1 MNLATATTAALKAF
15 EAQTD
20 HAAALEAAKAN
31 PEDLARL
38 AGTALLAILA
48 DPSQAMRERA
58 GHVAFAAVA
67 PLSDSHPAGIARAW
81 FLPSERIEPADPE
94 AACYVMARRSRLP
107 AISALNV
114 GLAAAFIFHAYPAER
129 CQHSHD
135 CCGRY
140 YPRSVELPGIEADE
154 DGRGLILTFRQSFAA
169 NI

>member
-20 HAAALEAAKAN
+20 HAAAIEAAKAN

-81 FLPSERIEPADPE
+81 FLPSERIEEDDDF
-94 AACYVMARRSRLP
+94 YVMARRSRLP

-114 GLAAAFIFHAYPAER
+114 GLAAAFLFHAYPAER